1 MVGQV
6 ASFFLFSRSGIS
18 GLSITVEIQYK
29 STVYL
34 VFASLRTLT
43 LNRET
48 RQSQERVQ
56 LLEQCL

>member
-48 RQSQERVQ
+48 RQPQERVQ